1 MKRIL
6 IIAYSY
12 PPLMEAQSIRWAHL
26 SKELVKKGNEV
37 DVLTIR
43 LPSYYDDGLYLVKG
57 VSIHRTYPGPVQ
69 SLFFNTK
76 AALHVEDKS
85 YQEKRGSLTHQ
96 FLRGGYE
103 TLRSVMN
110 FVLIPDLRTEWY
122 PFAIFKLFHLMNKKH
137 FDIVISSHE
146 PGVDHLLGFFAKTF
160 YPIQWI
166 GDFSDPMLTFY
177 TPKMRRPI
185 DQRVQGAL
193 LKHMDR
199 VLVTNR
205 RLKEDFLTQYPFL
218 SSERI
223 CLLSQGFDEGF
234 WKDADTAVQDKKKLR
249 LVYTGTFY
257 RNERDPLELFKA
269 LRDLKGMDLEFLIAG
284 RNDEVV
290 SDAKK
295 FGLLGNKV
303 NYLGYL
309 KYRDSI
315 RVQHEGDVLVHI
327 GNRSSN
333 QVPGKIYEYLGAGKP
348 ILAILKN
355 PNDEIKDL
363 ILNLKRG
370 VVTPDESSKIKEAIS
385 FLWELH
391 KREDL
396 RSSFNLSLED
406 VNQYSWESLSNL
418 LINGIGGIGDRVEE
432 ARRSD

>member
-26 SKELVKKGNEV
+26 SRELVRKGNEV

-43 LPSYYDDGLYLVKG
+43 LPSYYDDGLYLVRG
-57 VSIHRTYPGPVQ
+57 VSVHRTYPGPIQ
-69 SLFFNTK
+69 NLFFNTK
-76 AALHVEDKS
+76 AALRVEDKS
-85 YQEKRGSLTHQ
+85 YQEKRGSIAHQ

-103 TLRSVMN
+103 ILRRFMN
-110 FVLIPDLRTEWY
+110 FVLIPDLRTEWL
-122 PFAIFKLFHLMNKKH
+122 PFAMFKLIRILNKKQ

-146 PGVDHLLGFFAKTF
+146 PGVDHLLGFVAKTF

-193 LKHMDR
+193 LKRMDR

-205 RLKEDFLTQYPFL
+205 KLKEDFLTQYPFL
-218 SSERI
+218 SSNRI
-223 CLLSQGFDEGF
+223 CLLTQGFDDGL
-234 WKDADTAVQDKKKLR
+234 WKDAERVVHDKKRLR

-269 LRDLKGMDLEFLIAG
+269 LRDLKEMDVEFLIAG

-315 RVQHEGDVLVHI
+315 RVQQEGDVLVHI

-333 QVPGKIYEYLGAGKP
+333 QVPGKIYEYLGARKP
-348 ILAILKN
+348 ILAILRN
-355 PNDEIKDL
+355 PNDEMKDL
-363 ILNLKRG
+363 VLRLKRG
-370 VVTPDESSKIKEAIS
+370 VVIPDEAPRIGEAVS

-391 KREDL
+391 RQGKL
-396 RSSFNLSLED
+396 LSSFNLSLEEVD
-406 VNQYSWESLSNL
+406 QYSWKSLSNL
-418 LINGIGGIGDRVEE
+418 LINEIRGE
-432 ARRSD
+432 

>member
-1 MKRIL
+1 
-6 IIAYSY
+6 
-12 PPLMEAQSIRWAHL
+12 MEAQSIRWAHF
-26 SKELVKKGNEV
+26 SRELVKKGNEV

-43 LPSYYDDGLYLVKG
+43 LPSYYDDGLDLVRG
-57 VSIHRTYPGPVQ
+57 VSVHRTYPGPIQ

-76 AALHVEDKS
+76 AALRVEDKS
-85 YQEKRGSLTHQ
+85 YQEKRGSIAHQ
-96 FLRGGYE
+96 FMRGGYE
-103 TLRSVMN
+103 TLRRVMN
-110 FVLIPDLRTEWY
+110 FVLIPDLRTEWLL
-122 PFAIFKLFHLMNKKH
+122 FAVFRLFRLMNKKH

-146 PGVDHLLGFFAKTF
+146 PGVDHLLGFVAKTF

-166 GDFSDPMLTFY
+166 GDFSDPMFTFY

-193 LKHMDR
+193 LKRMDR

-223 CLLSQGFDEGF
+223 CVLTQGFDDEF
-234 WKDADTAVQDKKKLR
+234 WKDADMGVHAKEKLR

-269 LRDLKGMDLEFLIAG
+269 LKDLDEMDIEFFIAG

-290 SDAKK
+290 SDAKR

-303 NYLGYL
+303 KYLGYL
-309 KYRDSI
+309 RYRDAL
-315 RVQHEGDVLVHI
+315 RVQQEGDVLVYI

-333 QVPGKIYEYLGAGKP
+333 QVPGKIYEYLGARKP

-363 ILNLKRG
+363 VLNLKRG
-370 VVTPDESSKIKEAIS
+370 IVTPDESSKIKEALS
-385 FLWELH
+385 FLWGLY
-391 KREDL
+391 KREKL
-396 RSSFNLSLED
+396 YSSFNLSLED
-406 VNQYSWESLSNL
+406 ARPYSWESLSNL
-418 LINGIGGIGDRVEE
+418 LIPMG
-432 ARRSD
+432 